1 MTVANLRDVLLPAL
15 EGRYAVAGL
24 VVLGWEDARAYVDA
38 AEAEGVPVI
47 LQCGPGARAHMPL
60 RVFGAMF
67 RVLAE
72 GASVPVVAHLD
83 HGEGLAVCQ
92 QAVDCGFTSV
102 MFDGSKL
109 PIVQNVD
116 QTAAIVTMAHAAGV
130 SVEAEV
136 GFVGYAGGAETL
148 GTVPAEAALMQATG
162 IDALAVA
169 VGNTHLMTAPGGVLD
184 WTRLRAIEAACP
196 GLPLVLHGGSGLSA
210 DLRSRLARDSA
221 VCKFNIGTELRQAF
235 GVALRGVLA
244 DGAVFDRNVILGGTM
259 GAMTQAAR
267 GVIGGLG
274 FGAHQ

>member
-15 EGRYAVAGL
+15 QGRYAVAGL
-24 VVLGWEDARAYVDA
+24 VVQGWEDARAYVDA

-67 RVLAE
+67 RVLME

-102 MFDGSKL
+102 MFDGSAM
-109 PIVQNVD
+109 PIAQNVD
-116 QTAAIVTMAHAAGV
+116 LTSQIVAMAHTAGV

-136 GFVGYAGGAETL
+136 GFVGYAGGAESL
-148 GTVPAEAALMQATG
+148 GTVPVEAAMMQATG

-169 VGNTHLMTAPGGVLD
+169 VGNTHLMTSPGGVLD
-184 WTRLRAIEAACP
+184 WERLREIELACP
-196 GLPLVLHGGSGLSA
+196 GLPLVLHGGSGLSGA
-210 DLRSRLARDSA
+210 LRGQLARETA
-221 VCKFNIGTELRQAF
+221 VCKFNVGTELRQAF

-244 DGAVFDRNVILGGTM
+244 DGAVFDRNVILGRTV
-259 GAMTQAAR
+259 GAMTQSAR
-267 GVIGGLG
+267 AVLRTMS
-274 FGAHQ
+274 